1 MADIVTEL
9 AEKCGIST
17 EQVQKGLGVVLGLLK
32 NVLPAE
38 SFSKVSGAVPDA
50 DRMMAAAAETGEQES
65 GGLAG
70 AVKSAIGKIFGEG
83 GPEALV
89 AKFGELGLSADQI
102 HAFMPKVME
111 FLKDKLPENVMNQ
124 ISGLLPTPQEVAH

>member
-17 EQVQKGLGVVLGLLK
+17 EQAQKGLGVVLGLLK

-38 SFSKVSGAVPDA
+38 SFANISGAVPDA
-50 DRMMAAAAETGEQES
+50 DRMMATAAETGEQES
-65 GGLAG
+65 GGLAST
-70 AVKSAIGKIFGEG
+70 VKGVLGKLLGSG
-83 GPEALV
+83 GSEALV

-102 HAFMPKVME
+102 HAFFAKVME
-111 FLKDKLPENVMNQ
+111 FLKGKLPENVTNQ
-124 ISGLLPTPQEVAH
+124 ISGLLPTPQEAAH